1 MANNKTNKTAKTTFV
16 EAAKERIVMFNKF
29 VIDTTEEVV
38 DMGIKRTAEWQGVAE
53 KAIQGGLKVSAKQQD
68 LVFDALESVKGQVV
82 NGKKHMTK
90 LSK

>member
-1 MANNKTNKTAKTTFV
+1 MANNKSNKVANTFV

-29 VIDTTEEVV
+29 VFDTAEEVV
-38 DMGIKRTAEWQGVAE
+38 DMGIKRTTEWQGVAE

-68 LVFDALESVKGQVV
+68 LVFDVLESAKTQII
-82 NGKKHMTK
+82 NGKKRMTK

>member
-1 MANNKTNKTAKTTFV
+1 MANNKSNKAANTFV

-29 VIDTTEEVV
+29 VIDTAEEVV
-38 DMGIKRTAEWQGVAE
+38 DMGIKRTADWQGVAE

-68 LVFDALESVKGQVV
+68 LVFDVLESVKGQIVT
-82 NGKKHMTK
+82 GQKKLTK

>member
-1 MANNKTNKTAKTTFV
+1 MANNKSNKVANTFV

-29 VIDTTEEVV
+29 VIDTAEDVV
-38 DMGIKRTAEWQGVAE
+38 DMGIKRAADWQEVGE

-68 LVFDALESVKGQVV
+68 LVFHALESVKGQIAA
-82 NGKKHMTK
+82 GKKQMTK

>member
-1 MANNKTNKTAKTTFV
+1 MANNKSNKVAITFV

-29 VIDTTEEVV
+29 VIDTAEEVV
-38 DMGIKRTAEWQGVAE
+38 DLGIKRTADWQGVAE

-68 LVFDALESVKGQVV
+68 LVFDALESVKGQIAT
-82 NGKKHMTK
+82 GQKKMAK